1 MKNLIK
7 TPAISMIAGATEN
20 VKVENTANDSK
31 GISYSF
37 HNSIKP
43 DRSFKKTA
51 IDELWDWI
59 DSEDFSRCPIC
70 NALFKFPGLDAAKC
84 EAHGWIESRKT
95 KLEALCQK
103 PLRLT
108 GKKKVIKPSDL
119 TEEMARTALFI
130 LRGGA
135 V

>member
-1 MKNLIK
+1 MNKSES
-7 TPAISMIAGATEN
+7 PAIYSMIAGATEN
-20 VKVENTANDSK
+20 VKVENAANGSK

-43 DRSFKKTA
+43 DRSVKKTA
-51 IDELWDWI
+51 IDELWDWVNE
-59 DSEDFSRCPIC
+59 EDFTVCPIC
-70 NALFKFPGLDAAKC
+70 NAPFKYPGLDAAKC
-84 EAHGWIESRKT
+84 DLHGWVESRKT

-108 GKKKVIKPSDL
+108 GKKKAIKPSDL

-130 LRGGA
+130 LRGVA